1 MPFKAMPFKVIITSP
16 LQFTQLLQV
25 DAPQVL
31 ERYDRVEM
39 LQIMAHL
46 QGDNVE
52 NYTAIVDALQSG
64 YMVELEHAPNVTARY
79 VYQINAHAWFVVPY

>member
-1 MPFKAMPFKVIITSP
+1 MPFKVIITSP
-16 LQFTQLLQV
+16 VQVLRLLQV

-39 LQIMAHL
+39 LQIVAQL

-64 YMVELEHAPNVTARY
+64 HTVELEHAPNIPARY
-79 VYQINAHAWFVVPY
+79 VYQINAHTWFIVPY

>member
-1 MPFKAMPFKVIITSP
+1 MPFKAMPFTVIVTSP
-16 LQFTQLLQV
+16 LQFIQLLQV

-31 ERYDRVEM
+31 ERYGRVEM

-64 YMVELEHAPNVTARY
+64 HMVELDHVPNVTARY
-79 VYQINAHAWFVVPY
+79 VYQINAHAWFIVPY

>member
-1 MPFKAMPFKVIITSP
+1 MPFKVIITSP
-16 LQFTQLLQV
+16 VQVLRLLQV

-39 LQIMAHL
+39 LQIVAQL

-52 NYTAIVDALQSG
+52 NYTAIVDALQRG
-64 YMVELEHAPNVTARY
+64 HMVELEHAPNIPARY
-79 VYQINAHAWFVVPY
+79 VYQINAHAWFIVPY

>member
-1 MPFKAMPFKVIITSP
+1 MPFKAMPFTVIVTSP
-16 LQFTQLLQV
+16 LQFIQLLQV

-31 ERYDRVEM
+31 ERYGRVEM

-52 NYTAIVDALQSG
+52 NYTAIVEALQSG
-64 YMVELEHAPNVTARY
+64 HMVELDHAPNVTARY
-79 VYQINAHAWFVVPY
+79 VYQINAHAWFIVPY

>member
-1 MPFKAMPFKVIITSP
+1 MTFKVKPFKVIVTSP
-16 LQFTQLLQV
+16 LQFIQLLQV

-52 NYTAIVDALQSG
+52 TYTAIVDALQSG
-64 YMVELEHAPNVTARY
+64 HMVELEHAPNVPARY
-79 VYQINAHAWFVVPY
+79 VYQINAHTWFIVPY

>member
-1 MPFKAMPFKVIITSP
+1 MPFKVTPFKVVITSP
-16 LQFTQLLQV
+16 LQMVRLLQV

-31 ERYDRVEM
+31 ERYDRVKM

-52 NYTAIVDALQSG
+52 NYTAIVEALQSG
-64 YMVELEHAPNVTARY
+64 HVVELEQAPSAPARY
-79 VYQINAHAWFVVPY
+79 AYQINAHEWFILPY

>member
-1 MPFKAMPFKVIITSP
+1 MPFKVIITSP
-16 LQFTQLLQV
+16 VQVLRLLQV

-64 YMVELEHAPNVTARY
+64 HMVELEHAPNIPARY
-79 VYQINAHAWFVVPY
+79 VYQINAPAWFIVPY

>member
-1 MPFKAMPFKVIITSP
+1 MPFKVIITSP
-16 LQFTQLLQV
+16 VQVLRLLQV

-39 LQIMAHL
+39 LQIVAQL

-64 YMVELEHAPNVTARY
+64 HMVELEHAPNIPARY
-79 VYQINAHAWFVVPY
+79 VYQINAHAWFIVPY

>member
-1 MPFKAMPFKVIITSP
+1 MPFKVIITSP
-16 LQFTQLLQV
+16 VQVLRLLQV

-31 ERYDRVEM
+31 ERYGRVEM
-39 LQIMAHL
+39 LQIVAQL

-64 YMVELEHAPNVTARY
+64 HMVELEQAPNVPARY
-79 VYQINAHAWFVVPY
+79 TYQINAHEWFIAPY